1 MFDKIRLGE
10 RVKEIRIATG
20 LNQQEF
26 GEKLGITKQ
35 TVSGIET
42 GYRAT
47 SIEVLFAICKE
58 FNVSADDLLGLK
70 EHDRS

>member
-1 MFDKIRLGE
+1 MLDKKVFGE
-10 RVKEIRIATG
+10 RVKGVRLSSG

-26 GEKLGITKQ
+26 GERLGITKQ

-47 SIEVLFAICKE
+47 SLEILFEICQQFK
-58 FNVSADDLLGLK
+58 VSSDELLGLN
-70 EHDRS
+70 ENDRS